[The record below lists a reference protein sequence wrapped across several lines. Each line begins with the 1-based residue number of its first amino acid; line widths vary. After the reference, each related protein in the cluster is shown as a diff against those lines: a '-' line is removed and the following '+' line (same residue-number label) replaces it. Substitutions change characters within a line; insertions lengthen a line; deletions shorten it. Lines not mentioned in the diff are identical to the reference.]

1 METTKTIYL
10 SGSRTLSLTG
20 FFPFTLSI
28 CPTGIPNIY
37 GSKTHRLEYDF
48 GDGYRV
54 TRSLSFDFNPVDKTE
69 TYTFTSSV
77 PTNKTLKVKVRAYLV
92 GRGDPYEY
100 TINTTLYAPRL
111 ETINGYFSE
120 VHLIGS
126 RMFGKDNDMVYV
138 FEGMNPD
145 YIIPVAVNWKARPY
159 EPPQKPAKSPDYR
172 PYRLLQPFEDE
183 NVTNPS
189 VDTTIISI
197 TPTVGTGI
205 TDNGS
210 PNMRKV

>member
-1 METTKTIYL
+1 METTKTVYL
-10 SGSRTLSLTG
+10 SNTLNLSITG
-20 FFPFTLSI
+20 NFPFTLNI
-28 CPTGIPNIY
+28 CPTGIADVY

-54 TRSLSFDFNPVDKTE
+54 TRSLSLDSNPIDNIE
-69 TYTFTSSV
+69 TYTYISSV
-77 PTNKTLKVKVRAYLV
+77 PTSKTINVKVRAYLV
-92 GRGDPYEY
+92 GSGSPYEY
-100 TINTTLYAPRL
+100 VINTTLYSPAL
-111 ETINGYFSE
+111 ENIDGYFSE

-126 RMFGKDNDMVYV
+126 RMFGKDNDMVYI

-145 YIIPVAVNWKARPY
+145 YIIPVVVNWKTRPY
-159 EPPQKPAKSPDYR
+159 DPISKVTKSPNYR
-172 PYRLLQPFEDE
+172 PYRMLQPFEDE

-197 TPTVGTGI
+197 KPTVGTGI